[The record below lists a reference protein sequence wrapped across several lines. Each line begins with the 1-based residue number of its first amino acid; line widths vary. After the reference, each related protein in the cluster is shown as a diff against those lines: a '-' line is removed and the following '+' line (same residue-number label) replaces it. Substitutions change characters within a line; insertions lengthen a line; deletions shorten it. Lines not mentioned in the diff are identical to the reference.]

1 MNQIFLKPR
10 RTVVVIAIAI
20 AIVTVATI
28 AMIFSTTESFA
39 AQTTAV
45 TATVASS
52 VSCTPDG
59 SAAALGT
66 LSAGSVITATPQI
79 VVTNSCNSAGG
90 CAIYVNDAGDTSN
103 PGLHSSATGTP
114 LIASATAT
122 LVAGTEGY
130 GIQATTTAAGTGAA
144 LALAVAYN
152 KSGNAVGGLLLA
164 ATQIASA
171 SLPFSARVINVD
183 TKAAI
188 SLITAAGTYADT
200 ITYSCTGQ

>member
-1 MNQIFLKPR
+1 MDQIFFKPR
-10 RTVVVIAIAI
+10 CAVVAI
-20 AIVTVATI
+20 AIVAVAAI

-45 TATVASS
+45 TATVGST

-59 SAAALGT
+59 NVAALGA
-66 LSAGSVITATPQI
+66 LSSGSVTTATPQI
-79 VVTNSCNSAGG
+79 VVTNSCNSGGG
-90 CAIYVNDAGDTSN
+90 CVVYVNDAGDTSL

-130 GIQATTTAAGTGAA
+130 GIQATTTSAGTGAA
-144 LALAVAYN
+144 LTLAVAYN
-152 KSGNAVGGLLLA
+152 KSGNAVGGLFLA

-171 SLPFSARVINVD
+171 SSPFASKVINVD
-183 TKAAI
+183 TKAAV
-188 SLITAAGTYADT
+188 SITTASGNYADT